1 LTRYIDRIFGLV
13 LMPAATLEERVTS
26 LERRMSD
33 LEGQVGFLLP
43 LVRQIH
49 LDLLGF
55 KEEVD
60 EQFQAMDAKI
70 DRLEGKMEGRFN
82 QLESRVDARFNQLE
96 SRVDAMP
103 RAVAETVVEMLK
115 KQR

>member
-1 LTRYIDRIFGLV
+1 
-13 LMPAATLEERVTS
+13 MAATTLEERVTI
-26 LERRMSD
+26 LERRMSE

-60 EQFQAMDAKI
+60 ERFDAI
-70 DRLEGKMEGRFN
+70 DVKFTRKFEH
-82 QLESRVDARFNQLE
+82 VDARFDRLE
-96 SRVDAMP
+96 AKVGGEFSRLEAKIDAMP
-103 RAVAETVVEMLK
+103 RAVAETVIDLLK
-115 KQR
+115 KP